1 MKVVIPMSGMSRRF
15 SVAGYKDPKYLF
27 EIDGRTVIEHIVNL
41 YPKDSEFVFIINDK
55 HEKETEVV
63 EVLNRITD
71 DPTIITIN
79 QHKNCLLYTSPSPRD
94 RQKSRMPSSA

>member
-1 MKVVIPMSGMSRRF
+1 MSGMSRRF
-15 SVAGYKDPKYLF
+15 SVAGYKDPKYLL

-71 DPTIITIN
+71 DPTLLPSIN
-79 QHKNCLLYTSPSPRD
+79 IRKDQFILY
-94 RQKSRMPSSA
+94 